1 MSGASFLYTKQMLL
15 LVYNYQNHLGRD
27 YYIREDRVYGKYG
40 WHTLAIPD
48 LERELDTSKQGLSE
62 NEVVQ
67 RLQKYGPNE
76 LEQKDRKSVW
86 SMFIEQFKDFMVV
99 ILIIAAII
107 SGLLGEISDAIIIL
121 AIVLLNA
128 ALGIIQENKAEESLS
143 ALKRMSAPHAKVV
156 RDGRPDVIDAK
167 T

>member
-1 MSGASFLYTKQMLL
+1 MDQM
-15 LVYNYQNHLGRD
+15 NWN
-27 YYIREDRVYGKYG
+27 K
-40 WHTLAIPD
+40 
-48 LERELDTSKQGLSE
+48 
-62 NEVVQ
+62 
-67 RLQKYGPNE
+67 
-76 LEQKDRKSVW
+76 KDRKSVW

-143 ALKRMSAPHAKVV
+143 ALKGCPPPCK
-156 RDGRPDVIDAK
+156 GRK
-167 T
+167 RWQT

>member
-1 MSGASFLYTKQMLL
+1 MGNM
-15 LVYNYQNHLGRD
+15 V
-27 YYIREDRVYGKYG
+27 
-40 WHTLAIPD
+40 WHTLSIPD

-143 ALKRMSAPHAKVV
+143 ALKDV
-156 RDGRPDVIDAK
+156 RPMQRS
-167 T
+167 